1 MNALGWNFKV
11 YYIIVLNR
19 STVRIFNVL
28 VFQEFDNF
36 YANTQNKQTIYFV
49 CAIAESHGWI
59 FVVKCWDN
67 YRSFII
73 SIASETKTLED
84 YTMGI
89 RDYNLSRN
97 DAVRKILFKW

>member
-19 STVRIFNVL
+19 FEFSIIR

-36 YANTQNKQTIYFV
+36 HTNTQNKQTIYFV
-49 CAIAESHGWI
+49 FAIAESHGWF

-67 YRSFII
+67 YRPFII
-73 SIASETKTLED
+73 SIAIETKTLED
-84 YTMGI
+84 YVMGI
-89 RDYNLSRN
+89 RD
-97 DAVRKILFKW
+97 

>member
-1 MNALGWNFKV
+1 MYFSFLGKPDELEFP
-11 YYIIVLNR
+11 II
-19 STVRIFNVL
+19 F
-28 VFQEFDNF
+28 VFQEFAN
-36 YANTQNKQTIYFV
+36 AHVNTQNKQTIYFV